1 MAGSETLMLSDKS
14 VIPTE
19 KQIFSFI
26 GENKVHWHNI
36 LSHVFNDYKD
46 TAGSWNYYNDGKQWL
61 YKLTQ
66 KKKTIFWVAILAD
79 TFRVTFY
86 FGDKALPLIENSDL
100 PSKIKEDFITA
111 KKYGLI
117 RPVSIKVSDNSDV
130 ENVLK
135 LVAIKTKIK

>member
-1 MAGSETLMLSDKS
+1 MLSDKS

-19 KQIFSFI
+19 RQIFSFI

-46 TAGSWNYYNDGKQWL
+46 TSGSWNYYNDGKQWL

-66 KKKTIFWVAILAD
+66 KKKTIFWAAILAD

-100 PSKIKEDFITA
+100 PSKIKEDFIAA

>member
-36 LSHVFNDYKD
+36 LVHVFNDYKY
-46 TAGSWNYYNDGKQWL
+46 TSGSWNYYNDGKQWL

-66 KKKTIFWVAILAD
+66 KKKTIFWAAILAD

-100 PSKIKEDFITA
+100 PSKIKEDFIAA
-111 KKYGLI
+111 KKYGFI

-135 LVAIKTKIK
+135 LVAIKIKIK